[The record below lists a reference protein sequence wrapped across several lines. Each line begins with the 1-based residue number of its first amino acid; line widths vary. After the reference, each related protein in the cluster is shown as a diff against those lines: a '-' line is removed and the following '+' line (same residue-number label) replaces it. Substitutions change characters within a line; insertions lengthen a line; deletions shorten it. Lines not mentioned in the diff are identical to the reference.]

1 MTQLSLF
8 VKNENCMSCYLS
20 DCDRMV
26 YEQKDKQIQSFQ
38 TIFISDLNSSQLL
51 VFVKQ
56 EIDKKLSDLHDLMI
70 E

>member
-1 MTQLSLF
+1 L
-8 VKNENCMSCYLS
+8 
-20 DCDRMV
+20 
-26 YEQKDKQIQSFQ
+26 
-38 TIFISDLNSSQLL
+38 ISDFNSSQLL

>member
-1 MTQLSLF
+1 
-8 VKNENCMSCYLS
+8 MSCYLS

>member
-1 MTQLSLF
+1 
-8 VKNENCMSCYLS
+8 
-20 DCDRMV
+20 MV
-26 YEQKDKQIQSFQ
+26 YEQKGKQFQSFQ
-38 TIFISDLNSSQLL
+38 TIFISDFNSSIL